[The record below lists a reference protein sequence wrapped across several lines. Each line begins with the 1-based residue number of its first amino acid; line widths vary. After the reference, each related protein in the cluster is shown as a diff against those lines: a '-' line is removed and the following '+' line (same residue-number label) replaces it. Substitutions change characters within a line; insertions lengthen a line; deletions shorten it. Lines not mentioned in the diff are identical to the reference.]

1 MALNENTSIDRM
13 DVVFNDYLDGSIK
26 SAERENSGEG
36 SGSEFH
42 NLQADQQV
50 KQEQKFLYSTVN
62 RTSRIIIVFVTK
74 EWPKE
79 KYAEKDG
86 RRSCSPLAE
95 RSLSVFI
102 QSGGTSD

>member
-13 DVVFNDYLDGSIK
+13 DVFNDYLHGSIK

-50 KQEQKFLYSTVN
+50 KQ
-62 RTSRIIIVFVTK
+62 
-74 EWPKE
+74 
-79 KYAEKDG
+79 
-86 RRSCSPLAE
+86 
-95 RSLSVFI
+95 
-102 QSGGTSD
+102 

>member
-1 MALNENTSIDRM
+1 MALNEGRM
-13 DVVFNDYLDGSIK
+13 GVVFNDYLDGSIK
-26 SAERENSGEG
+26 NAERESRGEG

-50 KQEQKFLYSTVN
+50 KQWRKCLYRTVSG
-62 RTSRIIIVFVTK
+62 TSSIMIVFVTK

-86 RRSCSPLAE
+86 RRSCSPVAE
-95 RSLSVFI
+95 RSLTVFI